1 MRYTV
6 HPYRVCTMDD
16 ATEFYEERAAII
28 QFDGGRKR
36 HDAEYS
42 AEHLTRKY
50 CERTGK
56 PLPTHTACFRMYTRG
71 WSEWDEE
78 AGEAHYV
85 APPSYEEIGARTRRN
100 QNLAPR

>member
-6 HPYRVCTMDD
+6 HLYRGHIMDD

-28 QFDGGRKR
+28 QYDGGRKR

-50 CERTGK
+50 CERKGK
-56 PLPTHTACFRMYTRG
+56 PLPTHKACFRIYDRG
-71 WSEWDEE
+71 RSEWDEE
-78 AGEAHYV
+78 TGRAYYV
-85 APPSYEEIGARTRRN
+85 PPPSYEEITKTMRTQTPALR
-100 QNLAPR
+100 